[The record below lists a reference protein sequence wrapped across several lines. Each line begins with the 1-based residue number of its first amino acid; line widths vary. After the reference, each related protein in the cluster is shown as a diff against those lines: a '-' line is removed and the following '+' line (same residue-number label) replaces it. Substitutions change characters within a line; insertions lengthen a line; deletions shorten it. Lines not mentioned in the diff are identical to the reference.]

1 MPTHISPGGTVGIGK
16 SPDAIFARTHPDTS
30 VAMSPF
36 PRATFS
42 RRRQSLSTVGFLIYR
57 WFWLHAEVRA
67 TRYKAFFTK

>member
-1 MPTHISPGGTVGIGK
+1 
-16 SPDAIFARTHPDTS
+16 
-30 VAMSPF
+30 MSPF

-57 WFWLHAEVRA
+57 WFRLHAEVRA